1 MPSGIRTTVEFEE
14 PGDCPVV
21 EFSERQDA
29 TVRAVR
35 RTASSPEAT
44 ERTVEFSA
52 DVSVDPEGPV
62 SRLFSHGPVHRYRVT
77 TEGVPSCACAYL
89 GSFGCPVTDYVA
101 RAGTLRVVFYAADYE
116 QLRAVVAGL
125 RERFPGVDILRFVR
139 SPEDDAP
146 DAADSVLVDRGRLT
160 ARQREVLET
169 AFEMG
174 YFERP
179 RRANATEVA
188 AELGIGPSTFREHVS
203 TAETK
208 LLEDVLGE
216 RR

>member
-1 MPSGIRTTVEFEE
+1 M
-14 PGDCPVV
+14 
-21 EFSERQDA
+21 
-29 TVRAVR
+29 
-35 RTASSPEAT
+35 
-44 ERTVEFSA
+44 
-52 DVSVDPEGPV
+52 
-62 SRLFSHGPVHRYRVT
+62 
-77 TEGVPSCACAYL
+77 
-89 GSFGCPVTDYVA
+89 
-101 RAGTLRVVFYAADYE
+101 
-116 QLRAVVAGL
+116 
-125 RERFPGVDILRFVR
+125 
-139 SPEDDAP
+139 
-146 DAADSVLVDRGRLT
+146 DRGRLT

-203 TAETK
+203 AAETK